1 MSIES
6 IRNYLNDNPL
16 VIFTAD
22 QDWAPEWACEVFV
35 NEVTTNELPVHVFRT
50 NSSPTIDKA
59 VARGV
64 VTHGWHPNFKADST
78 HGTTI
83 SEVISTMQAIHSESR
98 TVRAHS
104 YFESS
109 EIWDCLYAVGQIVES
124 HGVTRLEENL
134 QPMRMASKLIRVPV
148 FFEDDVFMRDY
159 PDELDC
165 ELLFKR
171 LLSPGLKVLDFHPIH
186 IGLNSKSLI
195 HYEQS
200 RQILDNE
207 SLFLESMN
215 HRGIRTV
222 MNEIVKFVKLHD
234 LQIISFENLVDELIS
249 DHETK
254 KQFS

>member
-6 IRNYLNDNPL
+6 IRNFLNDNPL
-16 VIFTAD
+16 VVFTAD

-35 NEVTTNELPVHVFRT
+35 NEINTNELPVHVFRT
-50 NSSPTIDKA
+50 NMSPTIDEA
-59 VARGV
+59 VVKGV
-64 VTHGWHPNFKADST
+64 ITHGWHPNFKADST
-78 HGTTI
+78 HGSTI
-83 SEVISTMQAIHSESR
+83 AEVISTMQSINPESR

-109 EIWDCLYAVGQIVES
+109 ETWDYLYAAGQIVES
-124 HGVTRLEENL
+124 HGVTILEENL

-148 FFEDDVFMRDY
+148 FFEDDVFMRDS
-159 PDELDC
+159 PDDLDC

-171 LLSPGLKVLDFHPIH
+171 LLSPGLKILDFHPIH

-200 RQILDNE
+200 RQILKNE
-207 SLFLESMN
+207 NLFLDSMD

-222 MNEIVKFVKLHD
+222 MNDIVKFIKFHN
-234 LQIISFENLVDELIS
+234 LQVISFEELVDELIA
-249 DHETK
+249 DHETNK
-254 KQFS
+254 